1 MRTIL
6 LGMAAV
12 ALLGSACGGT
22 ADDEAGGGGDR
33 ANGGAEA
40 AASGPPTQ
48 CLDVSGEPMVEIR
61 SVHNDFTPECL
72 VVSEDQRIRVV
83 NEDLVR
89 HSFTVSEEVV
99 YRTPFLLDIDEIEG
113 GKNATTDVVGTFLD
127 AEGGNPYFCKYHAG
141 MEGELWLAA

>member
-1 MRTIL
+1 MSKIL
-6 LGMAAV
+6 VGMAAV

-22 ADDEAGGGGDR
+22 SDAETGGGGD
-33 ANGGAEA
+33 GAETVA
-40 AASGPPTQ
+40 QAPPAQ
-48 CLDVSGEPMVEIR
+48 CLDVSAEPMVEIR

-89 HSFTVSEEVV
+89 HSFTVAEEVV
-99 YRTPFLLDIDEIEG
+99 YRTPFLLDLDEIEG
-113 GKNATTDVVGTFLD
+113 GKKATTEPVGTFLD

>member
-1 MRTIL
+1 MRTL
-6 LGMAAV
+6 LVGMAAV

-22 ADDEAGGGGDR
+22 SDADTGGGGDE
-33 ANGGAEA
+33 AEPA
-40 AASGPPTQ
+40 AQAPPVQ
-48 CLDVSGEPMVEIR
+48 CLDVSAEPMVEIR

-72 VVSEDQRIRVV
+72 VVSEDQQIRVV

-89 HSFTVSEEVV
+89 HSFTVAEEVL

-113 GKNATTDVVGTFLD
+113 GREATTEAVGTFLD

>member
-1 MRTIL
+1 MRTFL
-6 LGMAAV
+6 VEMVAV
-12 ALLGSACGGT
+12 TLLGSACGGT

-33 ANGGAEA
+33 ANGAAEA

-48 CLDVSGEPMVEIR
+48 CLDVSGEPMVEVR
-61 SVHNDFTPECL
+61 SVVNDFTPECL

-89 HSFTVSEEVV
+89 HSFTVAEEVV
-99 YRTPFLLDIDEIEG
+99 YRTPFLLDVDEIEG
-113 GKNATTDVVGTFLD
+113 GMEATTEAVGSFLD
-127 AEGGNPYFCKYHAG
+127 DEGANPYFCKYHAG